1 VKDVSGLAER
11 EDVMVRICS
20 FDILFITNFHKSLI
34 TPHSSLSLT
43 LQDIHELSGGDS
55 GVFANVLWQDSV
67 QVTVNSRRDGM
78 VSSEVC
84 RHTYKFLVVVDYNFS
99 LTHHTLTE
107 LRVS

>member
-1 VKDVSGLAER
+1 MHIVARR
-11 EDVMVRICS
+11 EDVVVRICS
-20 FDILFITNFHKSLI
+20 FDTLFIFQTSLI

-43 LQDIHELSGGDS
+43 LQDIHELSGRDS
-55 GVFANVLWQDSV
+55 GVFADVLWQDSV

-99 LTHHTLTE
+99 LTHPILTE

>member
-1 VKDVSGLAER
+1 MFAVVSCQASIQGLA
-11 EDVMVRICS
+11 V
-20 FDILFITNFHKSLI
+20 
-34 TPHSSLSLT
+34 
-43 LQDIHELSGGDS
+43 
-55 GVFANVLWQDSV
+55 
-67 QVTVNSRRDGM
+67 SRRDEV

>member
-1 VKDVSGLAER
+1 VV
-11 EDVMVRICS
+11 VRIVF
-20 FDILFITNFHKSLI
+20 FDTLFITNFHKSLI

-43 LQDIHELSGGDS
+43 LQDIHEVSGGDS
-55 GVFANVLWQDSV
+55 SVFAVVSLQDSV
-67 QVTVNSRRDGM
+67 QGLAVSRRDEV